1 MTPIRFEC
9 SSRSARSGFTLIEV
23 LIATILIAIIS
34 GAIYVSVAQTM
45 RARDRSQARAEASA
59 RAVAAADLIAAD
71 ARSALRSADLLEC
84 RVLITRAGKAGAGR
98 DGVLFFGHMRGPVR
112 PTSNQAE
119 GDECEVQFRV
129 EPDPSPLRASD
140 GGERVALW
148 RRVDPVTD
156 EYPDA
161 GGVAVAL
168 VDGLRSLTIQAT
180 ADGSAWVDDWDSDQS
195 GMPHAVRI
203 IVTAADDA
211 GRHVAT
217 ARRVIAFDRV
227 PLPSEVEEPETTDS
241 GSGTGATPTNT
252 GTSTGG
258 GR

>member
-1 MTPIRFEC
+1 MIRTTEHI
-9 SSRSARSGFTLIEV
+9 SRPRGFTLIEV

-34 GAIYVSVAQTM
+34 GAIYISVAQTM

-59 RAVAAADLIAAD
+59 RAVAAADMIAAD
-71 ARSALRSADLLEC
+71 ARSTLRSADLLES
-84 RVLITRAGKAGAGR
+84 RVWITRSGKAGGGR
-98 DGVLFFGHMRGPVR
+98 DGLLLFGHLVWPAR
-112 PTSNQAE
+112 PGAGQLE

-129 EPDPSPLRASD
+129 EPDPSPIRAED

-148 RRVDPVTD
+148 RRVDPVID
-156 EYPDA
+156 QYPDA

-168 VDGLRSLTIQAT
+168 VDGLRSLSIQAT
-180 ADGSAWVDDWDSDQS
+180 ADGSAWIDDWDSDQS
-195 GMPHAVRI
+195 GMPHAIRI
-203 IVTAADDA
+203 TVTAADDA

-227 PLPSEVEEPETTDS
+227 PLPSEVEEPETATT
-241 GSGTGATPTNT
+241 TG
-252 GTSTGG
+252 GTSTGTGTGTGTTTGG